1 MAIKLTIALPLL
13 HSLPGPYKTILMPCI
28 TLVRSTWLSLACG
41 RSTRHAT
48 MLTQRDVRV
57 SGRMLLMGTSAF
69 GPVDAP
75 PIIRDSDWGQYFES

>member
-1 MAIKLTIALPLL
+1 
-13 HSLPGPYKTILMPCI
+13 
-28 TLVRSTWLSLACG
+28 
-41 RSTRHAT
+41 